1 MTGCTHYEDMDAYND
16 DAQIYEEP
24 WLLWECGPLNGEW
37 FDLIWHPVWCPT
49 TVYRR
54 KPQTQKIGSE

>member
-37 FDLIWHPVWCPT
+37 FDLTWHPVWCPT
-49 TVYRR
+49 TR
-54 KPQTQKIGSE
+54 